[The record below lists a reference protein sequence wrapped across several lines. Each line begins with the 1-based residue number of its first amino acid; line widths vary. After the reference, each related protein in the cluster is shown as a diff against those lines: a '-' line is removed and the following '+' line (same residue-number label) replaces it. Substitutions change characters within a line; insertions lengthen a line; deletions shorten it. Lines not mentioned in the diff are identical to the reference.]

1 MCLTHPLAVMHDGGV
16 VVSKVVVVDVRPRK
30 PFKVTPPA
38 GSKVRIVDGDK
49 AIPIRAL
56 VLVDKPQGVTQFVQ
70 YDLFLKPKHSHF
82 TKHTK
87 DSN

>member
-1 MCLTHPLAVMHDGGV
+1 MHDGVV
-16 VVSKVVVVDVRPRK
+16 VVSNVVVDVRPRK

-38 GSKVRIVDGDK
+38 GSKVRIVDVDK
-49 AIPIRAL
+49 AVPIRAL
-56 VLVDKPQGVTQFVQ
+56 VLVNKPQGVTQLVQ